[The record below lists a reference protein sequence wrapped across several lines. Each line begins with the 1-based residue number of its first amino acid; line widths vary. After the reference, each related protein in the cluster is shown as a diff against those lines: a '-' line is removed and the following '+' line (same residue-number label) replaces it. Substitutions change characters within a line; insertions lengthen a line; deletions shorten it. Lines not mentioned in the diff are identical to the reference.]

1 MTFPERLEAGSPY
14 PLGATFDGMGVNFAV
29 FSANA
34 ERIEMCLYDAK
45 GRKEIG
51 RFDLPERTDEVWH
64 GYLPDAL
71 PGVVYGYRAHGPYEP
86 EQGHRFNPNKLL
98 LDPYAKR
105 LVGDLRWTDSLFG
118 YRVRS
123 PKADLSFDRRDSAAA
138 MPKGVVVHDSFD
150 WTGDRRPHTPWSE
163 TVIYE
168 AHVRGLSKLFEEV
181 APQERGTFAALA
193 SGPVI
198 DHLRRLGITAIEL
211 LPIHAY
217 AQDRFLLEKG
227 LSNYWGY
234 NSLSFFAPER
244 RYFAGGTLDELRVA
258 VRRLHAAGIEVILDV
273 VYNHTAEGSERGP
286 TLSWR
291 GLDNANYYRLSAEDP
306 RYCVNFTG
314 TGNTLNLAKARVI
327 QMVADS
333 LRYWVTSFGI
343 DGFRFDLG
351 TVLGRTY
358 PDFKPGAAFFDVLRQ
373 DPVLQQVKL
382 ISEPWDVGPGGYQL
396 GHHPPGF
403 AEWNDRYRDAV
414 RRYWRGDEDMRGEVA
429 ARLAGSGDIFDR
441 RARRPWASVN
451 FITSHDGYTLADT
464 VSYEHRHNQANLED
478 NEDGHGE
485 NFSRNWGVEGPTED
499 SDIREIR
506 ARVHRSMLV
515 TLLASHGTPML
526 LGGDE
531 FARTQGGNNNAY
543 CQDNPIS
550 WFDWKQARSPEG
562 EEMIGFVQRLIALRK
577 RYRLLRSRRYL
588 YGEDVAPNLP
598 DIDWWDERGMPLAQ
612 EDWENIHGRAL
623 IMRLARK
630 LEDGRLRII
639 ALLMNGSPES
649 LVFNLP
655 PPSARRR
662 LLVDSAHPNV
672 EEHDIGDSY
681 WLLAGA
687 AALIWWEV
695 PLP

>member
-1 MTFPERLEAGSPY
+1 MSFPERLEAGSPY
-14 PLGATFDGMGVNFAV
+14 PLGSTFDGMGVNFAV
-29 FSANA
+29 YSANA
-34 ERIEMCLYDAK
+34 ERIELCLFDPN
-45 GRKEIG
+45 GRKEIA
-51 RFDLPERTDEVWH
+51 RFDLPEWTDEVWH

-71 PGVVYGYRAHGPYEP
+71 PGLVYGYRAYGPYEP
-86 EQGHRFNPNKLL
+86 ENGHRFNHHKLL
-98 LDPYAKR
+98 LDPYAKQ
-105 LVGDLRWTDSLFG
+105 LVGELKWTDSLFG

-123 PKADLSFDRRDSAAA
+123 RKADLSFDRRDSAPA
-138 MPKGVVVHDSFD
+138 MPKGVVTHGSFD
-150 WTGDRRPHTPWSE
+150 WSHDRRPNTPWAD

-168 AHVRGLSKLFEEV
+168 AHVRGLTKLFEEV

-193 SGPVI
+193 SGPVV
-198 DHLRRLGITAIEL
+198 DHLKRLGVTAIEL

-227 LSNYWGY
+227 LRNYWGY
-234 NSLSFFAPER
+234 NTLSFFAPER
-244 RYFAGGTLDELRVA
+244 RYFARPDLDELRLA

-291 GLDNANYYRLSAEDP
+291 GLDNASYYRLSPDDR
-306 RYCVNFTG
+306 RYAVNFTG
-314 TGNTLNLAKARVI
+314 TGNTLNMSKARVI

-358 PDFKPGAAFFDVLRQ
+358 PDFNPGAAFFDVLRQ
-373 DPVLQQVKL
+373 DPVLQRVKL
-382 ISEPWDVGPGGYQL
+382 ISEPWDIGPGGYQL

-414 RRYWRGDEDMRGEVA
+414 RRYWRGDEDMRGELA

-451 FITSHDGYTLADT
+451 FVTSHDGFTLADT
-464 VSYEHRHNQANLED
+464 VSYEHRHNEANLED
-478 NEDGHGE
+478 NNDGHGE
-485 NFSRNWGVEGPTED
+485 NFSRNWGEEGPTHNPE
-499 SDIREIR
+499 IREMRMRIQ
-506 ARVHRSMLV
+506 RSMLV

-543 CQDNPIS
+543 CQDNAIS

-562 EEMIGFVQRLIALRK
+562 EAMIGFVQRLIALRK
-577 RYRLLRSRRYL
+577 RYSLLHSRRYL
-588 YGEDVAPNLP
+588 YGQEVAANLP

-612 EDWENIHGRAL
+612 EDWDNVHGRAL
-623 IMRLARK
+623 VMRLARK
-630 LEDGRLRII
+630 MEDGRLRII
-639 ALLMNGSPES
+639 ALLMNGSPDN

-662 LLVDSAHPNV
+662 LLIDSAHPHL

-695 PLP
+695 PV